1 MDYNHYAIHNI
12 VFGVLYNNRRKDQ
25 ISLSRILES
34 YGKKK
39 DYECD
44 LVMSE
49 FERLGLI
56 EVIDHE
62 YYTVKISEKGKEVY
76 VEHGMVD
83 RYIDH
88 IRKEEYQKENYK
100 NLELKSL
107 ELDVK
112 LKTWQKKI
120 FWWIFMLG
128 IIGGVTGSVALFL
141 ELQDR
146 YSLQQKELQKKQTT
160 STNKVSHQT
169 KMGD

>member
-1 MDYNHYAIHNI
+1 MDYNHYAIHNT

-34 YGKKK
+34 YGKNK

-112 LKTWQKKI
+112 LK
-120 FWWIFMLG
+120 LG
-128 IIGGVTGSVALFL
+128 KRKYFGGFLCL
-141 ELQDR
+141 EL
-146 YSLQQKELQKKQTT
+146 LVELR
-160 STNKVSHQT
+160 VVLHYF
-169 KMGD
+169 